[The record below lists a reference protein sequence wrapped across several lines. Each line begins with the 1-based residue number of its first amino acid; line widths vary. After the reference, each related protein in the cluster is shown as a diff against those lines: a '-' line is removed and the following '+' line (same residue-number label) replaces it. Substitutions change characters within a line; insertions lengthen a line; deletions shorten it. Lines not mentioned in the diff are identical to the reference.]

1 MEAIENFLI
10 PFPYKVAKAMDPLT
24 YRYLNLF
31 SVFKFTFTLQPAEYN
46 WTLFKWMC
54 EKWKY
59 SFCIIFQHSDNVHS
73 SVRVQTIR

>member
-31 SVFKFTFTLQPAEYN
+31 SVFKFTF
-46 WTLFKWMC
+46 
-54 EKWKY
+54 Y
-59 SFCIIFQHSDNVHS
+59 SSTSWV
-73 SVRVQTIR
+73 

>member
-31 SVFKFTFTLQPAEYN
+31 SVFKFTFYSSTSWVYLDTLQLN
-46 WTLFKWMC
+46 V
-54 EKWKY
+54 WKMKIVILY
-59 SFCIIFQHSDNVHS
+59 FISA
-73 SVRVQTIR
+73 